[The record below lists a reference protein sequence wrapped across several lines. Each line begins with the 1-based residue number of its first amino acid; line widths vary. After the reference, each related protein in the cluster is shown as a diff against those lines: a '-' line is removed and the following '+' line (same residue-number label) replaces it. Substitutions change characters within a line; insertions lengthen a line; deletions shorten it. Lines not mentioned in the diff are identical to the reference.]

1 MTFEQSQIADQ
12 LAAFLERHEGSGVVW
27 GDTDCS
33 AMPHKWL
40 ATLGFDVELPVYHS
54 REEAHAIVEEHGS
67 LVATWDWCLSLSRE
81 PPVERAGSPMLGDIA
96 VIDTRLYRQIGGI
109 LAAGNILI
117 VRKDDGHFQWF
128 GPVRRF
134 EKVWAAS

>member
-1 MTFEQSQIADQ
+1 MKTE
-12 LAAFLERHEGSGVVW
+12 LAAFLEKHDGRPVKW

-33 AMPHKWL
+33 AIPHKWL
-40 ATLGFDVELPVYHS
+40 ATLGFEIFLPVYRS
-54 REEAHAIVEEHGS
+54 RDEAHGIIEKHGS
-67 LVATWDWCLSLSRE
+67 LVATWDWCLAQSTNA
-81 PPVERAGSPMLGDIA
+81 PGERTDDPMLGDIA

-117 VRKDDGHFQWF
+117 VMKDDGRFQWF

-134 EKVWAAS
+134 AKVWAAS